1 MGQKPSDNQIRIWIL
16 QSALHN
22 APDDGL
28 TQLDEETLRQ
38 SVRHTEEMN
47 YITRPSDMPD
57 DRALSQPDRWTIT
70 YGGKDALPILIEAEK
85 SREGAVR

>member
-16 QSALHN
+16 QSALNN
-22 APDDGL
+22 APDEGL
-28 TQLDEETLRQ
+28 SQLDEETLKR

-47 YITRPSDMPD
+47 YITRPADQPD
-57 DRALSQPDRWTIT
+57 DTALSRPEQWTIT

-85 SREGAVR
+85 GRESVVR